1 MGEEEV
7 AGTIIELTFAPSPM
21 IMDLTPAPVQ
31 IVKDSKVTEKKKG
44 GKNVGEKR
52 GGRSA
57 SKQTKEVLAKNEK
70 NALGGKNKKVKKEQ
84 DTEKKKTNGEVKGKA
99 PDIIRDAVATN
110 GQAKAGSPTRKFVGG
125 KENNQVDAKQASS
138 KTRIRE
144 RTLERDDM
152 LGTKKGEVAAQKKV
166 SVGSTKDPVEAV
178 VEGGGL
184 MRPTKAWLNHLGD
197 QQQQGNPAPPR
208 SPSPRRRPS
217 RSSAQSSSKPPPG
230 TSEAESG
237 PRRSSSL
244 RSKTPKPDGRR
255 ASSAT
260 GSKNAG
266 GEAAGRAI
274 RENSPRK
281 KTSKSPPPV
290 PPKPSGGSEE
300 GVVEETISAGE
311 AIIKFETES
320 ATFAAVSGQ
329 ETAANGKES
338 KGEGKSKMIKES
350 DIKSRKK
357 TDASQSDN
365 QEKGME
371 GATTENVTGT
381 AAVNGKTSRSSR
393 TSQGSKSRSVSV
405 SSSRKSAKGST
416 SGGAESSK
424 EGVEATVSKKS
435 SVVSG
440 GGEGGLMR
448 PTKSWLNHLGEQA
461 AAGGKVPSTQPTL
474 NGTGTIAD
482 EGPAAMRKNSS
493 QKTIPD
499 SASSSSV
506 SSSSSGDK
514 MLTSSTSSSSSDSSS
529 SGKSKALKEKIVAA
543 NNNKAASN
551 LVNGKEI
558 CQNGTV
564 QGKEKDP
571 AVTING
577 GIESAKR
584 PVNGK
589 EGGRTTMMIRLHPGR
604 TNKLSAYL
612 ENQEKPGS
620 RTWLTE
626 ALTEEVEDA
635 LCGLEISFSSVPQDI
650 DIKLLPPSQ
659 GDQLLEDVE
668 K

>member
-7 AGTIIELTFAPSPM
+7 AGTIIELTLAPSPM
-21 IMDLTPAPVQ
+21 IMDLTPAPVEL
-31 IVKDSKVTEKKKG
+31 VKDSKVTEKKKG
-44 GKNVGEKR
+44 GKSVAEKR
-52 GGRSA
+52 GGKSA

-70 NALGGKNKKVKKEQ
+70 NASGGKNKKGKKE
-84 DTEKKKTNGEVKGKA
+84 DTEKKKTNAEVKGKA
-99 PDIIRDAVATN
+99 PDIIKEAVATN
-110 GQAKAGSPTRKFVGG
+110 GQTKAGSPTRKVVGG
-125 KENNQVDAKQASS
+125 KENQGDAKQASS

-281 KTSKSPPPV
+281 KKSKSPPPV

-311 AIIKFETES
+311 AIIKFEAES

-329 ETAANGKES
+329 ETAANCKEE
-338 KGEGKSKMIKES
+338 KGEGTSTMSKES
-350 DIKSRKK
+350 DIESRKK
-357 TDASQSDN
+357 TDASQ
-365 QEKGME
+365 EKGIE
-371 GATTENVTGT
+371 TTENATGT
-381 AAVNGKTSRSSR
+381 VAVNGKTSRSSR

-564 QGKEKDP
+564 QGKEGHPATEEKEP
-571 AVTING
+571 AVTINEG
-577 GIESAKR
+577 KESAKR

-650 DIKLLPPSQ
+650 DIKLFHQ
-659 GDQLLEDVE
+659 VKE
-668 K
+668 

>member
-7 AGTIIELTFAPSPM
+7 AGTIIELTLAPSPM
-21 IMDLTPAPVQ
+21 IMDLTPAPVEL
-31 IVKDSKVTEKKKG
+31 VKDSKVTEKKKG
-44 GKNVGEKR
+44 GKSVGEKR
-52 GGRSA
+52 GGKSA

-70 NALGGKNKKVKKEQ
+70 NASGGKNKKGKKE

-99 PDIIRDAVATN
+99 PDIIKEAVATN
-110 GQAKAGSPTRKFVGG
+110 GQTKAGSPTRKVVGG
-125 KENNQVDAKQASS
+125 KENQGDAKQASS

-281 KTSKSPPPV
+281 KKSKSPPPV

-311 AIIKFETES
+311 AIIKFEAES

-329 ETAANGKES
+329 ETAANCKEE
-338 KGEGKSKMIKES
+338 KGEGTSTMSKES
-350 DIKSRKK
+350 DIESRKK
-357 TDASQSDN
+357 PDASQ
-365 QEKGME
+365 EKGIE
-371 GATTENVTGT
+371 TTENATGT
-381 AAVNGKTSRSSR
+381 VAVNGKTSRSSR

-405 SSSRKSAKGST
+405 SSSRKSAKGSA

-448 PTKSWLNHLGEQA
+448 PTKSWLHHLGEQA
-461 AAGGKVPSTQPTL
+461 AGGGKVLSTQPTL

-577 GIESAKR
+577 GIENAER

-659 GDQLLEDVE
+659 GDEHLEDGE